1 MPSVETIYQ
10 ESIRPLPIGDQVR
23 LAEMIM
29 ERTANPRQDHDRR
42 SVLEILESIH
52 AKTPGR
58 TAAEIDEYIKT
69 ERDSWDD

>member
-10 ESIRPLPIGDQVR
+10 ESIRPLPVGDQMR

-29 ERTANPRQDHDRR
+29 ERTPRSAREPNRR
-42 SVLEILESIH
+42 SVLEIIKE
-52 AKTPGR
+52 ARARTPKR
-58 TAAEIDEYIKT
+58 TAAQIDEYLKA

>member
-10 ESIRPLPIGDQVR
+10 ESVLPLPVGDQMR

-29 ERTANPRQDHDRR
+29 ERAAKTPQDPKRR
-42 SVLEILESIH
+42 SALEIIES
-52 AKTPGR
+52 ARARTPGR
-58 TAAEIDEYIKT
+58 TAAEIDEYLRA

>member
-1 MPSVETIYQ
+1 MPSVEIIYQ
-10 ESIRPLPIGDQVR
+10 ESIRPLPVSDQVR

-29 ERTANPRQDHDRR
+29 ERAANPPHDRNRR

-52 AKTPGR
+52 ARTPGR
-58 TAAEIDEYIKT
+58 SAAEIDEYIKT

>member
-10 ESIRPLPIGDQVR
+10 ESVMPLPVSDQVR

-29 ERTANPRQDHDRR
+29 ERAPGALQDPKRR
-42 SVLEILESIH
+42 SVLEIIES
-52 AKTPGR
+52 ARASTPGR
-58 TAAEIDEYIKT
+58 TAAEIDEYIRT